1 MDQRCAQL
9 LNQIMSAG
17 GPVKISELA
26 EAFNVSSRTI
36 RYDLDKIDDF
46 LKDKGLPQLIRK
58 PGSGIEYTPS
68 YHRKIKI
75 LKLLESIGSYN
86 YVLTP
91 EERKKLILTELF
103 QAKGF
108 NTIEEMANLLCVS
121 RGNSTTI

>member
-46 LKDKGLPQLIRK
+46 LKDKDC
-58 PGSGIEYTPS
+58 
-68 YHRKIKI
+68 H
-75 LKLLESIGSYN
+75 N
-86 YVLTP
+86 
-91 EERKKLILTELF
+91 
-103 QAKGF
+103 
-108 NTIEEMANLLCVS
+108 
-121 RGNSTTI
+121 